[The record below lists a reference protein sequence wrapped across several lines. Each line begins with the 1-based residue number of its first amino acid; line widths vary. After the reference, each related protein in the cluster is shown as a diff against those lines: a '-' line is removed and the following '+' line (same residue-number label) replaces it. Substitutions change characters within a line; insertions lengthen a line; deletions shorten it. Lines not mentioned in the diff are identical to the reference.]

1 MTTINNETITK
12 YNQSAEERL
21 RYIVDNYYLKLK
33 TKKERDGIDIEHY
46 FLNPIEYQDLEDY
59 CKKCLNNRKIK
70 IKKYNKQYYEENK
83 KKIQE
88 DREGKFKSYYW
99 KNREVLLAKANARY
113 RAKKNN
119 GCEFMKLTTFY
130 DTIDE

>member
-1 MTTINNETITK
+1 MTTINNETIAK

-46 FLNPIEYQDLEDY
+46 FLNPIEYKDLEDY

-70 IKKYNKQYYEENK
+70 IKKYNKQYYIENK
-83 KKIQE
+83 KNYKKI
-88 DREGKFKSYYW
+88 GKVNLNLTIGEIEKYY
-99 KNREVLLAKANARY
+99 LLRQMRDIEQKRI
-113 RAKKNN
+113 
-119 GCEFMKLTTFY
+119 MVVSL
-130 DTIDE
+130 